1 MDIGKLL
8 IAADTFFQGENSLT
22 NHRKN
27 VLSRA
32 AFANAFR
39 KHFRVVDIA
48 SVLGRDHSSIVHYKK
63 THSANMM
70 YDDYIKLYKE
80 AEVVRER
87 ILGEEIEQELTIG
100 DMLITINKLKLKL
113 KESEKEVNELSF
125 YKDKYLK
132 LKELIWAS
140 PSIPL
145 LEFYLGSIIATMRME
160 ISPPTKYKSA

>member
-70 YDDYIKLYKE
+70 YDDYIKLYRD
-80 AEVVRER
+80 AEGVRER
-87 ILGEEIEQELTIG
+87 IIG
-100 DMLITINKLKLKL
+100 GGDRART
-113 KESEKEVNELSF
+113 
-125 YKDKYLK
+125 YHRGYAYHDQQ
-132 LKELIWAS
+132 
-140 PSIPL
+140 
-145 LEFYLGSIIATMRME
+145 
-160 ISPPTKYKSA
+160 TKTKTQREG